1 MSEWLDDYADRMEVS
16 LYCME
21 PRSVYDSAVVGVV
34 NEQVVYDRNMVI
46 SILMRDMEMD
56 EAEEF
61 HYTNQDSMGLF
72 GFLDRP
78 ASIFDDEQ
86 MGGIPLDDIESS
98 LNVMLG
104 ISPAVDA
111 VQALSKLESKA
122 IDVDTS
128 LN

>member
-1 MSEWLDDYADRMEVS
+1 
-16 LYCME
+16 
-21 PRSVYDSAVVGVV
+21 
-34 NEQVVYDRNMVI
+34 
-46 SILMRDMEMD
+46 
-56 EAEEF
+56 
-61 HYTNQDSMGLF
+61 MGLF